1 MNNQKR
7 GLLPKK
13 CRKKT
18 NRTDSI
24 LGRPPSEPA
33 ALQPATS
40 FMLQVTR
47 SIQPKLL
54 AQQAFPIVV
63 STENKLHSSSSR
75 PTSHQAWRLSR
86 SSDRAKLRS
95 YHDCRFDRSI
105 CLPTTTHQRTSSAE
119 MEDQASLDGC
129 ELKFAQGSGLNDQK
143 EYPGTSQRSY
153 DGGSKKQAN
162 SHPGELHPFNL
173 DRPTRIHQPERTYDH
188 RLVRHDCLSRI
199 RPRTL
204 DKQNFEGKTQVM
216 LDRPYISRPARQ
228 PARMPCNTR
237 TSALG
242 SNTPYITFPEEIRFE
257 DELYAKRMF
266 EKVVSRSIRVGTTTS
281 CYYSSIHLSAAKI
294 LAKVCHQAGQRAFI
308 GKCNPC
314 GNRLVP
320 AQIDRNDAADHYKEA
335 SAEESVE
342 DTIQFINFV
351 RKESKLAGRHRE
363 KWRLWTLNGPTHPH
377 ASVCNF
383 LHRKLLGKLGELM
396 KTDNQLRLQ
405 THLSESLSEIEYT
418 KQLFP
423 ACSTYSEVY
432 DSFGLLTE
440 RTILA
445 HCIHL
450 EPSELKLLAKRGCGL
465 SHCPT
470 SNFNLRSGICQVQT
484 LLAAG
489 FEKLSLGTDVSG
501 GYGVGILSTIRDAA
515 SAAKVLGFTAQTDSG
530 SADNRPQQLSI
541 ENLVYLATLGG
552 ARVCNLEDRVGNFA
566 LGKQFDGL
574 LIQTGAAD
582 AKPAP
587 QNRGSTE
594 EDDAHRRFSQ
604 WIVASQAEPYLDGS
618 NPNFFIDEQ
627 SEEVD
632 LSRLL
637 EKFLF
642 TGDDRNIGSVFIN
655 SISVGG
661 SRPLA

>member
-1 MNNQKR
+1 
-7 GLLPKK
+7 
-13 CRKKT
+13 
-18 NRTDSI
+18 
-24 LGRPPSEPA
+24 
-33 ALQPATS
+33 
-40 FMLQVTR
+40 MLQVTR

-86 SSDRAKLRS
+86 SSDRAKLS
-95 YHDCRFDRSI
+95 LPANYH
-105 CLPTTTHQRTSSAE
+105 THQRTSSAE

-153 DGGSKKQAN
+153 DGGSKNK
-162 SHPGELHPFNL
+162 P
-173 DRPTRIHQPERTYDH
+173 I
-188 RLVRHDCLSRI
+188 VI
-199 RPRTL
+199 
-204 DKQNFEGKTQVM
+204 
-216 LDRPYISRPARQ
+216 
-228 PARMPCNTR
+228 
-237 TSALG
+237 LG
-242 SNTPYITFPEEIRFE
+242 SFIHSISIDRLEFISPNGLMIIDSSGTIVCLESAPEPWTNKTLKEKLKSCSTDHIFQDPLVNLQESVRLIALRRGEFFIPGFVDTHTHAVQYQNIGAGQQYTLLDWLKYITFPEEIRFE

-308 GKCNPC
+308 GKCN
-314 GNRLVP
+314 
-320 AQIDRNDAADHYKEA
+320 IDRNDAADHYKEA

-351 RKESKLAGRHRE
+351 RKECATSYHGSSPHHKSIDHTDAVSLPDLSSRVVIE
-363 KWRLWTLNGPTHPH
+363 KNGDYGHSMVQPILTPRF
-377 ASVCNF
+377 AISCTE
-383 LHRKLLGKLGELM
+383 KLLGKLGELM